1 MRDGGGRRN
10 WTFFGSD
17 RGGKTFAILRS
28 FVAFVASCE
37 LLKIDPF
44 EWLRDLLSRIPTHS
58 IQQLDQLLPHSWAT
72 ARA

>member
-1 MRDGGGRRN
+1 MVIGRRN

-17 RGGKTFAILRS
+17 RGGKTFALLRS
-28 FVAFVASCE
+28 FIASCE

-44 EWLRDLLSRIPTHS
+44 EWLRDVLSRIPTHS
-58 IQQLDQLLPHSWAT
+58 IQQLDQLLPHNWTA